1 MEFETIGTDVAKVAP
16 DITPAPV
23 VALYARVSTKD
34 KDQDPQN
41 QLLQLQA
48 FCDSKKWKVAQIYQ
62 DHESAGG
69 TKVREAYTRLFADAA
84 KPGRKWNLLMFWS
97 LDRFSREGVYETLHK
112 LTEMDRMGVRFLSL
126 QEQYL
131 DTLGPFRDA
140 VVAIL
145 AAVAK
150 LERTRI
156 SERVKAGIARC
167 KLEGKTHG
175 RAPAPVDMEKLAELR
190 DKGYS
195 LAMMAG
201 VLGTSRYTV
210 LRRLRQ
216 LPTSTGTSL

>member
-1 MEFETIGTDVAKVAP
+1 MTT
-16 DITPAPV
+16 APV

-48 FCDSKKWKVAQIYQ
+48 FCESKKWKVAQIYQ

-69 TKVREAYTRLFADAA
+69 GKVREAYTRLFQDAA
-84 KPGRKWNLLMFWS
+84 KPGRKWDLLIFWS

-112 LTEMDRMGVRFLSL
+112 LTELDRMGVRFLSL

-156 SERVKAGIARC
+156 SERVKAGMSRC
-167 KLEGKTHG
+167 KLAGKKFG
-175 RAPAPVDMEKLAELR
+175 RKPVAMNEAKLAEMR

-195 LAMMAG
+195 LSAMAHLMG
-201 VLGTSRYTV
+201 VSRTTV

-216 LPTSTGTSL
+216 LDSASPGPS